1 MASTTIHDSAPTASR
16 PARHL
21 SAASFA
27 LVILVL
33 AQYVLGI
40 SYSLYGTTPTATKAL
55 KLFSSPLL
63 AAHVIV
69 GTLLIVIAVY
79 LVVVAVRA
87 RIRAA
92 TIASIIGLI
101 SLIAA
106 WISGSAFAQ
115 KGTDGFSMAMGVL
128 TAVALL
134 CYTAMTKAPGEP
146 RSR

>member
-1 MASTTIHDSAPTASR
+1 MASTTIHDSASTASR
-16 PARHL
+16 PVRRL

-40 SYSLYGTTPTATKAL
+40 AYNLYGTMPTATKAV

-63 AAHVIV
+63 AAHVVV
-69 GTLLIVIAVY
+69 GTLLILIAVY

-92 TIASIIGLI
+92 TIASVIGLI

-106 WISGSAFAQ
+106 WITGSAFAQ
-115 KGTDGFSMAMGVL
+115 KGTSGLSMAMAVL

-134 CYTAMTKAPGEP
+134 CYTAMTKAHGEP